1 MLQTE
6 HYQLNQW
13 DFEDPI
19 LMADF
24 NHDNE
29 TIDTALHGLAGQVAE
44 KADASAV
51 NSLTA
56 QVSQKAE
63 QTALAA
69 EEAARINGD
78 KAEKAAREA
87 AVAALDKRAGAQVI
101 RVETLTENREY
112 FSLSLRDIS
121 WADWR
126 EVHLLFQPEVYSG
139 ACNLQF
145 NGASST
151 TLGNSRGSR
160 WHVILYPC
168 FTPNLST
175 GGFFHPSTGES
186 PAFSFGIPFQNLEYL
201 QIRAEA
207 GTFSAGTAVTIWG
220 VK

>member
-24 NHDNE
+24 NHDNQ
-29 TIDTALHGLAGQVAE
+29 TIDAALHGLAGQVAE

-87 AVAALDKRAGAQVI
+87 AVAALDKRAGAQLI
-101 RVETLTENREY
+101 RVETMDQAATSFPVPLN
-112 FSLSLRDIS
+112 DIN

-126 EVHLLFQPEVYSG
+126 EVHFIFQTEDPSVQCSIS
-139 ACNLQF
+139 F
-145 NGASST
+145 NGSSSMYIDSYI
-151 TLGNSRGSR
+151 GPC
-160 WHVILYPC
+160 WHVIACPC
-168 FTPNLST
+168 FTPSQPI
-175 GGFFHPSTGES
+175 GGFIHPFNRT
-186 PAFSFGIPFQNLEYL
+186 Y
-201 QIRAEA
+201 
-207 GTFSAGTAVTIWG
+207 GTFCSKDSFQKVKSLSISTYEGTFQPGTSVTIWG

>member
-24 NHDNE
+24 NHDNQ
-29 TIDTALHGLAGQVAE
+29 TIDAALHGLAGQAAE

-51 NSLTA
+51 SSLAA

-87 AVAALDKRAGAQVI
+87 AVAALDKRAGAQLI
-101 RVETLTENREY
+101 RVETLTENNAY
-112 FSLSLRDIS
+112 FHLSLRDIN

-126 EVHLLFQPEVYSG
+126 EVHLLFQPESYSG
-139 ACNLQF
+139 TCNLQF

-151 TLGNSRGSR
+151 TLGNSLGSR

-168 FTPNLST
+168 FTPKLST
-175 GGFFHPSTGES
+175 GGFFHPSTKET
-186 PAFSFGIPFQNLEYL
+186 PAFSFGLPFQDLDHL
-201 QIRAEA
+201 QIGANA
-207 GTFSAGTAVTIWG
+207 GVFSAGAAVTIWG